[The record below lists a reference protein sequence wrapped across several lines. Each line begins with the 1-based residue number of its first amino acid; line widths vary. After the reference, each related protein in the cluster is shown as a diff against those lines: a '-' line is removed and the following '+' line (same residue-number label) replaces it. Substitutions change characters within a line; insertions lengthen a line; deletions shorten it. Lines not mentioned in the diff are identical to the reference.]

1 MDTNI
6 TRHSKYKNTGIV
18 FELLVRQITSDM
30 MRNQESESVRIL
42 KKFYN
47 KKSELLKELNLYK
60 VLYSTKNLN
69 ESKGSIII
77 DTVLEQSKKLDR
89 EKLNKEKYNIVKEI
103 KLKYNID
110 DFFKNKVKDYKIYAS
125 IYTLL
130 EIYNNASF
138 KNTDQLLTNKINIL
152 EHITSPE
159 VKSVDADIDFFMNQD
174 KEIRILSF
182 RILLEKFNSQYQAL
196 MPEQRAV
203 LSEYVY
209 NISDTVTLK
218 KFFNTKFQEIKKV
231 LSECINKID
240 DKVTKIKIQE
250 LIEVIK
256 PILPNQSIKDEHAI
270 SLMHYYELIK
280 ELKVVIDEKA
290 K

>member
-182 RILLEKFNSQYQAL
+182 RILLEKFNSQYQSL
-196 MPEQRAV
+196 IPDQKMV
-203 LSEYVY
+203 LKEYIY